1 MRFAGKVAMVTGAGG
16 GIGAATAKRLSV
28 EGARVCVI
36 DLTKDG
42 VAETVEKIRGA
53 GGEALGLTGDVSR
66 KAEVEGLVERALR
79 EFGRL
84 DILINNAG
92 INRDAMAAK
101 MTEAEWDAV
110 LDVNLKGSFLC
121 AQAALAPM
129 REQKDGRIVN
139 TASIAALGNIGQANY
154 SASKGGVISLTRTLA
169 LEGARYGIRV
179 NCVSP
184 GGTETRMTAG
194 IPPEILER
202 LMKQVPMR
210 RMAKPE
216 EIAAVHAFL
225 VSDDASFITGQVI
238 YVDGGTSIQHL
249 AV

>member
-66 KAEVEGLVERALR
+66 KAEVAGMVERVVR

-101 MTEAEWDAV
+101 MSEAEWDAV

-202 LMKQVPMR
+202 LMKQVPMQR
-210 RMAKPE
+210 LAKPE